1 MIMMMPNDDAARRVW
16 RDTNDFLR
24 FTLTFS
30 TFLWLAHLFFF
41 PFPIFSSCVEMS
53 FYCYFADKWLPTFGG
68 SITMIDR
75 LHDDDGL
82 QKPILCASK

>member
-1 MIMMMPNDDAARRVW
+1 MTQPEESEEIPTIFYVLLSLSALFCDW
-16 RDTNDFLR
+16 
-24 FTLTFS
+24 
-30 TFLWLAHLFFF
+30 HICFFF